1 MHSLQRLFLRLSRQV
16 RYLLRLH
23 LLLER
28 WRRVLPLWVR
38 TFVSRAFLR
47 DDTSENENLLCCF
60 A

>member
-1 MHSLQRLFLRLSRQV
+1 
-16 RYLLRLH
+16 LLRLH

-38 TFVSRAFLR
+38 TFVSQAFLR
-47 DDTSENENLLCCF
+47 VDTSENENLLCCF